1 MAQQMRALMA
11 PPPVALPGTAS
22 VHEAARA
29 RRDAEMGDAIVPEH
43 TQVCG
48 MVTDRAIVVRT
59 VAEAQDPATTTLA
72 DLCSHAYV
80 TVPPTASV
88 EQAVRRLHTPAMRR
102 VPVVDGGQLV
112 DMGSLGDLAVERDP
126 DAARGK
132 RSGAPPVP
140 HRGQTRTADTP
151 AVSAAHAGEKPMEA
165 MREETQAEEPQIGQ
179 ERAQSEARLGS
190 LAVLQR
196 RIRELLPTLPAA
208 VALGHQAPV
217 RDALAVMRQKQLSCV
232 LVVEHGQLVGV
243 FTERDVV
250 TKVAATPL
258 DVDHVPLRDVMQP
271 DPECLQLDDEL
282 IYALHQMLRG
292 AYRHVPVV
300 DEQRR
305 PTALVSL
312 QAIIDALVAAFP
324 HELLNLPPSPAHAIA
339 PTPEGA

>member
-1 MAQQMRALMA
+1 MLISQS
-11 PPPVALPGTAS
+11 GGS
-22 VHEAARA
+22 
-29 RRDAEMGDAIVPEH
+29 
-43 TQVCG
+43 
-48 MVTDRAIVVRT
+48 RT
-59 VAEAQDPATTTLA
+59 IA
-72 DLCSHAYV
+72 
-80 TVPPTASV
+80 
-88 EQAVRRLHTPAMRR
+88 
-102 VPVVDGGQLV
+102 
-112 DMGSLGDLAVERDP
+112 
-126 DAARGK
+126 
-132 RSGAPPVP
+132 
-140 HRGQTRTADTP
+140 TP
-151 AVSAAHAGEKPMEA
+151 AVSSAHAGEESMEE

-179 ERAQSEARLGS
+179 ERAQSAARLGA

-196 RIRELLPTLPAA
+196 HIRELLPTLPAA
-208 VALGHQAPV
+208 VALGHQTPV
-217 RDALAVMRQKQLSCV
+217 RDAIAVMRQQQLSCV
-232 LVVEHGQLVGV
+232 LVVAQGQLVGV

-258 DVDHVPLRDVMQP
+258 DVDHVSLRDVMQP

-282 IYALHQMLRG
+282 VYALQQMLRG